1 MLYGTTWEGTHF
13 SEEAE
18 KSRGVHGQESLLW
31 SPWEG
36 TGEAG

>member
-1 MLYGTTWEGTHF
+1 MLYGTIWGNTRF

-18 KSRGVHGQESLLW
+18 KSMEVHGQESLLW
-31 SPWEG
+31 FLWEG